1 MLTLKKIFWIVLVLL
16 NITFIFAVSYSR
28 LKPALETPSY
38 NEWDNQAANK
48 KISDNSANWRF
59 ATVNTSNSPDLE
71 LSKASSPDPITLVSE
86 TADNNA
92 FQVAGV
98 VEVESIDNALT
109 SSTETQDIKPDETTY
124 GAPKVTRSGTPNDTP
139 ADADTTDISEL
150 EAAEDS
156 RPNTPDSAATEIA
169 DNSIS
174 SNIED
179 ALKADISA
187 NRKEP
192 TPNIF
197 NADTVEVAAANKADS
212 HAVASTYTDT
222 GKPLNKNSSAS
233 KKTSVPNQEANYK
246 VDTYYDGNLVRT
258 EETDSNGNLQVTVKE
273 TMDGLGEV
281 STDDAN
287 YIEAL
292 EQLSNPKLKPE
303 APTNKTNATDQAKNK
318 HNNSVDYFNKVD
330 VSEKRTPRPS
340 DNMTLATQIEATI
353 ASEDT
358 STANDST
365 SNKKGDNYFQTLG
378 NESDE
383 RANEMRT
390 IKIVR
395 GDTLWSISQRAYGS
409 GFDYKK
415 IFNANPYLSNPDKIE
430 VGDTLRVPI

>member
-1 MLTLKKIFWIVLVLL
+1 MLTLKKIFWVTLVLL
-16 NITFIFAVSYSR
+16 NITFILSVSYSR
-28 LKPALETPSY
+28 LKPALEPPSY
-38 NEWDNQAANK
+38 NEWDNQATNK
-48 KISDNSANWRF
+48 KISDDSASWRF
-59 ATVNTSNSPDLE
+59 ATINTSNGPSLE
-71 LSKASSPDPITLVSE
+71 LSKTSSPKPITLVSE

-92 FQVAGV
+92 FQIAGV
-98 VEVESIDNALT
+98 VKLESIDNTLA
-109 SSTETQDIKPDETTY
+109 SSTETQDIRPYEATS
-124 GAPKVTRSGTPNDTP
+124 GAPKVASSGTLNDTP
-139 ADADTTDISEL
+139 DDTADTADISKR
-150 EAAEDS
+150 EATEYS
-156 RPNTPDSAATEIA
+156 RPNTSDSAATEIA
-169 DNSIS
+169 DNSVY
-174 SNIED
+174 SNID
-179 ALKADISA
+179 DILKADTSA

-192 TPNIF
+192 TANAF
-197 NADTVEVAAANKADS
+197 NADTVEIAAANKAGS
-212 HAVASTYTDT
+212 HVAEPAYTNI
-222 GKPLNKNSSAS
+222 GKPLNKKNSAPEKAS
-233 KKTSVPNQEANYK
+233 VQNQEANYK

-303 APTNKTNATDQAKNK
+303 APTNKANATYQAKNK

-340 DNMTLATQIEATI
+340 DNMTLATQIAATI

-358 STANDST
+358 STANNST
-365 SNKKGDNYFQTLG
+365 SNKEDDYFRTLG

-395 GDTLWSISQRAYGS
+395 GDTLWSISQRAYGN

>member
-1 MLTLKKIFWIVLVLL
+1 MLTLKKIFWVTLVLL
-16 NITFIFAVSYSR
+16 NITFILAVSYSR
-28 LKPALETPSY
+28 FKPVPEPPPY
-38 NEWDNQAANK
+38 NKWDTQAANK
-48 KISDNSANWRF
+48 KTSDDPANWRF
-59 ATVNTSNSPDLE
+59 ATVNTTNSPDLE
-71 LSKASSPDPITLVSE
+71 LSKTSSPEPLTLVSE

-92 FQVAGV
+92 FQVTGV
-98 VEVESIDNALT
+98 VKAESIDNTLA
-109 SSTETQDIKPDETTY
+109 SNSETQDIKPYEATS
-124 GAPKVTRSGTPNDTP
+124 GAPNVTSSGAPNDTP
-139 ADADTTDISEL
+139 SDTADISKL
-150 EAAEDS
+150 EAAEYS
-156 RPNTPDSAATEIA
+156 RPNTSDSAATEIS

-179 ALKADISA
+179 ALKADSSA

-192 TPNIF
+192 TPNTF
-197 NADTVEVAAANKADS
+197 NADTVEIPAANKTAS
-212 HAVASTYTDT
+212 HVAESTDTDT
-222 GKPLNKNSSAS
+222 GKPLNKKSSAAE
-233 KKTSVPNQEANYK
+233 KTSVQNQEANYK

-258 EETDSNGNLQVTVKE
+258 EETDNNGNLQVTVKE

-303 APTNKTNATDQAKNK
+303 APTNKTNATYQAKNK

-330 VSEKRTPRPS
+330 VSEKRTSRPS
-340 DNMTLATQIEATI
+340 DNMTLAAQIEATI
-353 ASEDT
+353 ASEET
-358 STANDST
+358 PTANDST
-365 SNKKGDNYFQTLG
+365 SNKEEDNYFRTLG

-383 RANEMRT
+383 RTNEMRT

-395 GDTLWSISQRAYGS
+395 GDTLWSISQRAYGT

>member
-1 MLTLKKIFWIVLVLL
+1 MLTLKKIFWVVLVLL
-16 NITFIFAVSYSR
+16 NITFILSVSYSR

-38 NEWDNQAANK
+38 NKWDSQTANK
-48 KISDNSANWRF
+48 KTSDDSSNWRF
-59 ATVNTSNSPDLE
+59 ATISTSNNPNLE
-71 LSKASSPDPITLVSE
+71 LSKTSSPEPITLVSE

-92 FQVAGV
+92 FQIAGV
-98 VEVESIDNALT
+98 VKLESIDNTLA
-109 SSTETQDIKPDETTY
+109 SSTETQDIKPYEATS
-124 GAPKVTRSGTPNDTP
+124 GAPKVASSSTPNNTP
-139 ADADTTDISEL
+139 ADIGKR
-150 EAAEDS
+150 EATEYS
-156 RPNTPDSAATEIA
+156 RPNTSDSAATETA
-169 DNSIS
+169 DNSIH
-174 SNIED
+174 SNID
-179 ALKADISA
+179 DVLKADSSA

-192 TPNIF
+192 IANAF
-197 NADTVEVAAANKADS
+197 NADTVEVAAANKAGS
-212 HAVASTYTDT
+212 RVAEPAYTNI
-222 GKPLNKNSSAS
+222 GKPLNKKSPAPEKAS
-233 KKTSVPNQEANYK
+233 VQNQEANYK

-292 EQLSNPKLKPE
+292 EQLSNPKLRPE
-303 APTNKTNATDQAKNK
+303 PPTNKANATYQAKNK

-330 VSEKRTPRPS
+330 VSEKRTPHPS
-340 DNMTLATQIEATI
+340 DNMTLATQIAATI
-353 ASEDT
+353 ASEDA
-358 STANDST
+358 STTNNST
-365 SNKKGDNYFQTLG
+365 SNKEDNYFRTLG

-395 GDTLWSISQRAYGS
+395 GDTLWSISQRAYGN

-415 IFNANPYLSNPDKIE
+415 IFNANPYLSDPDKIE